1 MLIVKLECQ
10 KSTEAAKGAFA
21 GIKQNRATVRM
32 GRSVI
37 VVFSERAAAMQVS
50 SSVSMSA
57 SYASVSFSATRVSAS
72 QQASQQVS
80 QAAPEVADEK
90 PKSDVSIDVGNQRKR
105 GHGGGHAYAH
115 GHERGHRARG
125 YGGGLAGNLIRKMD
139 ENRDGGASLS
149 EVQNSRFGN
158 RISEEKFA
166 KIDSDGDGQMT
177 AKELRSH
184 FRQSL
189 FGENGSGSVDESPE
203 VSDPAETGS
212 AGSVAQIAS
221 QQALATVT
229 SVSVS
234 VSVASA
240 SYSSTSGS
248 FGGTVGD
255 AEVPQE
261 PMVGEAPTELA
272 PVGDD
277 KPSAAMEELAKIKA
291 EAAVEAEEVDDD
303 GDDVEIED
311 LGDLMEM
318 MASGALDEMD
328 PMKLIEEIAE
338 LMGVEFEAEDDGE
351 EGMNIGSLGG
361 EVDASF
367 AASEVSLEAFS
378 FEASLTTATFADGSS
393 ATSMSVNFTAISAY
407 ARTMEFSAAA

>member
-1 MLIVKLECQ
+1 
-10 KSTEAAKGAFA
+10 
-21 GIKQNRATVRM
+21 
-32 GRSVI
+32 
-37 VVFSERAAAMQVS
+37 MQVS

-72 QQASQQVS
+72 QQASQQVN
-80 QAAPEVADEK
+80 QAAPEVADET

-115 GHERGHRARG
+115 GHEQGHRARG

-189 FGENGSGSVDESPE
+189 FGESGSGSVDGSPE
-203 VSDPAETGS
+203 VSDPPETGS

-221 QQALATVT
+221 QQALATVS

-240 SYSSTSGS
+240 SYTSTSAS
-248 FGGTVGD
+248 FGGAVGD
-255 AEVPQE
+255 AEVPQG
-261 PMVGEAPTELA
+261 PMVGKAPTELT

-291 EAAVEAEEVDDD
+291 EAAAEAEEVVDDS
-303 GDDVEIED
+303 DDVEIED

-361 EVDASF
+361 EIDASF

>member
-1 MLIVKLECQ
+1 
-10 KSTEAAKGAFA
+10 
-21 GIKQNRATVRM
+21 
-32 GRSVI
+32 
-37 VVFSERAAAMQVS
+37 MQVS

-57 SYASVSFSATRVSAS
+57 SYASVSFSATRVSVS
-72 QQASQQVS
+72 QQAGQQVS
-80 QAAPEVADEK
+80 QASQTVAETSVSK
-90 PKSDVSIDVGNQRKR
+90 TKSDISIDVGSHDRSERSR
-105 GHGGGHAYAH
+105 GHDHSQHA
-115 GHERGHRARG
+115 ERGRGRRG
-125 YGGGLAGNLIRKMD
+125 YGGGLAGRLVRRMD

-149 EVQNSRFGN
+149 EVQNSRYGN

-166 KIDSDGDGQMT
+166 KIDRDGDGQMT

-189 FGENGSGSVDESPE
+189 FGDRGSKSASEAPDTQGT
-203 VSDPAETGS
+203 PATSEPAKSGS

-221 QQALATVT
+221 QQALATVS

-240 SYSSTSGS
+240 SYASTSAS
-248 FGGTVGD
+248 FGGAVGD
-255 AEVPQE
+255 AEVPQD
-261 PMVGEAPTELA
+261 PMVGKAPTELS

-291 EAAVEAEEVDDD
+291 EAAAKAEEVDDD

-338 LMGVEFEAEDDGE
+338 LMGVEFEADDDDDDG
-351 EGMNIGSLGG
+351 GVNIGSLGG

-367 AASEVSLEAFS
+367 ASSEVSLEAFS